1 MGAYDGGAKDQSGRR
16 DKPGDDTR
24 ANKSWW
30 FAP

>member
-16 DKPGDDTR
+16 DKPGDDTC
-24 ANKSWW
+24 ANSGW